1 MRKLHTLFLC
11 LFFLVAPTN
20 AQDNAVLF
28 KAIEGN
34 DTNAVEAALV
44 AGANANAVNETGGSA
59 LYEAVRKQSIDMAR
73 MLIAKG
79 ADVNFVNEQNIG
91 ATPLMMAAAYNE
103 IPIVNL
109 LLETGADVNLPDTN
123 GDPAINWAAYYGYTD
138 VAEQLLKAG
147 ADTEQVGH
155 GNPREIA
162 MRRGHQDFVRL
173 MARAA
178 EIELP
183 SPDTALL
190 IEGVATENMDA
201 IEDALAL
208 GTSANATDF
217 SGRPILGLAARTGNV
232 ELVARLVEAGA
243 EADAVDEIGFSPLME
258 AVRDNKIDVARYLI
272 SLDADVNRRSYA
284 NALYLTPMHMAG
296 LSGNPDM
303 VQLLADAGADI
314 DPKGRENG
322 TPLLWTLGEGK
333 MDAVMKLLEL
343 GADPHH
349 KNSYGFSAADFARQM
364 ENADLL
370 KKMGEPATP

>member
-1 MRKLHTLFLC
+1 MRKFHTLFLC
-11 LFFLVAPTN
+11 LFFLAAPTN

-44 AGANANAVNETGGSA
+44 AGANANAVNETGSSA
-59 LYEAVRKQSIDMAR
+59 LYEAVRKQSIDMVR

-103 IPIVNL
+103 VPIVNL
-109 LLETGADVNLPDTN
+109 LLDTGADVNLPDTN

-147 ADTEQVGH
+147 ADKEQVGH

-217 SGRPILGLAARTGNV
+217 TGRPILGLAARTGNV

-243 EADAVDEIGFSPLME
+243 EADAVDEIGFP
-258 AVRDNKIDVARYLI
+258 
-272 SLDADVNRRSYA
+272 
-284 NALYLTPMHMAG
+284 P
-296 LSGNPDM
+296 
-303 VQLLADAGADI
+303 
-314 DPKGRENG
+314 
-322 TPLLWTLGEGK
+322 
-333 MDAVMKLLEL
+333 
-343 GADPHH
+343 
-349 KNSYGFSAADFARQM
+349 
-364 ENADLL
+364 
-370 KKMGEPATP
+370 